1 MTDHFIVHYDEIGLK
16 GANRSYFE
24 QMLMNNIKAK
34 LGPKVKRIK
43 RESGQITVV
52 ANNHED
58 SKEIKQGLT
67 EVSGIAYFSPAIICK
82 LDMDDI
88 KKQSIEF
95 IENEEFTTFKI
106 DAKRHDKH
114 NDLDSRKINNELGD
128 HVRTNLNK
136 TAKMKDP
143 DLALKVE
150 ITRSNAYL
158 SHENIQ
164 GVGGIPIR
172 RKQKVVTLL
181 SGGFDSPV
189 AAQLMMKRGCEVIFV
204 HFQNENLVKK
214 SVENKILKLT
224 EQLSKYQLQ
233 TKLYI
238 VPFEELQKEII
249 MKVPPKIR
257 MLIYRRFMIK
267 ISEEIAK
274 QHRAFFLVTGD
285 SLSQVASQT
294 IENLRA
300 TYANSDMQILSPLI
314 GMDKKEIIAI
324 SRIIG
329 THDISKLAYCDV
341 CSYFLPKGPELKAS
355 TRLLDDLQAT
365 IDPEIVKRTTESA
378 ILKEF

>member
-1 MTDHFIVHYDEIGLK
+1 MIDNFIVHYDEIGLK

-34 LGPKVKRIK
+34 LGSKVKRIK

-52 ANNHED
+52 ANNSED

-95 IENEEFTTFKI
+95 IKNEEFTTFKI

-114 NDLDSRKINNELGD
+114 NDLDSRQINNELGD
-128 HVRTNLNK
+128 HVRTTLDK

-158 SHENIQ
+158 SYENIQ

-204 HFQNENLVKK
+204 HFQNDNLVKK

-267 ISEEIAK
+267 ISEDIAK
-274 QHRAFFLVTGD
+274 QNRAFFLVTGD

-300 TYANSDMQILSPLI
+300 TYAKSDMQILSPLI

-324 SRIIG
+324 SRKIG

-355 TRLLDDLQAT
+355 TKLLDDLQAT
-365 IDPEIVKRTTESA
+365 VDPEIVARTTESA
-378 ILKEF
+378 IIKEF